1 MLEVEA
7 DNATRTSAVDVQ
19 YCIVFQNEHVQ
30 WTCPARVVSTTN
42 TDRHTTRHAHDGN
55 WAIVTLT
62 QFVDSG
68 WYV

>member
-30 WTCPARVVSTTN
+30 
-42 TDRHTTRHAHDGN
+42 
-55 WAIVTLT
+55 
-62 QFVDSG
+62 
-68 WYV
+68 